1 MNAPDAFKM
10 MLTLRNL
17 VYLLVPVRDLSLR
30 SYLVT
35 LTENPVRNWSSIQ
48 NMCKYKTQTSA
59 LI

>member
-10 MLTLRNL
+10 MQTLKNP
-17 VYLLVPVRDLSLR
+17 VYLWVPVNDSSLR

-35 LTENPVRNWSSIQ
+35 LTENPVRNWSHIQ
-48 NMCKYKTQTSA
+48 NMCKQKTQTPA